1 MFTVSQKNLKS
12 ILSWI
17 NELMGMI
24 EEHERKKYLMVNDY
38 VSDKVLG
45 KIKDI
50 RGIEKFHDT
59 KILIDMDDELPG
71 STLKNAI
78 LMTCIIKDDGKFY
91 AHLFL
96 KEALL
101 EG

>member
-1 MFTVSQKNLKS
+1 
-12 ILSWI
+12 
-17 NELMGMI
+17 
-24 EEHERKKYLMVNDY
+24 
-38 VSDKVLG
+38 
-45 KIKDI
+45 
-50 RGIEKFHDT
+50 
-59 KILIDMDDELPG
+59 MDDKLPG

-78 LMTCIIKDDGKFY
+78 LMTCVIKDDGKFY

>member
-1 MFTVSQKNLKS
+1 MYYD
-12 ILSWI
+12 
-17 NELMGMI
+17 ELIGKI
-24 EEHERKKYLMVNDY
+24 EEHKGKKFLVVDDY
-38 VSDKVLG
+38 MLGKVLD
-45 KIKDI
+45 KIKKTID
-50 RGIEKFHDT
+50 IEKFDDT
-59 KILIDMDDELPG
+59 KILIDMDDKLPG

-78 LMTCIIKDDGKFY
+78 LMICVIKDDGKFY

>member
-45 KIKDI
+45 NI
-50 RGIEKFHDT
+50 
-59 KILIDMDDELPG
+59 
-71 STLKNAI
+71 
-78 LMTCIIKDDGKFY
+78 Y
-91 AHLFL
+91 
-96 KEALL
+96 
-101 EG
+101 